1 MSNSHAHAGF
11 GLEKW
16 MTIPALKWLTATP
29 MLVKWEFRT
38 PWGICDLVGVELS
51 QTRVAAR
58 ISGGQK
64 TSIGP
69 PSRVALLQLIPDA
82 STGRTTDVES
92 LRSQIDEPSS
102 IFERDLRSLCQRR
115 FVVRHDDGG
124 LQRLTGW
131 APLHTRIV
139 AIELKLSRIDEVISQ
154 ARSHTAFATESFI
167 GLPTE
172 KAVRLA
178 SSERANQLRE
188 AGVGLLAVD
197 PDAASVLICP
207 AGRSTPDPVL
217 QMHCVERF
225 WRESFV
231 TGKRA

>member
-1 MSNSHAHAGF
+1 MSNSHPNDGF

-58 ISGGQK
+58 ISSGQR

-82 STGRTTDVES
+82 STGRTTDVER
-92 LRSQIDEPSS
+92 LRSQIDEPAS
-102 IFERDLRSLCQRR
+102 IFERDLRSLCERR
-115 FVVRHDDGG
+115 FVVRHEDGG

-139 AIELKLSRIDEVISQ
+139 AIELKLSRVDEVISQ

-167 GLPTE
+167 GLPTD

-178 SSERANQLRE
+178 NSERAKRLRE
-188 AGVGLLAVD
+188 AGVGLLSVD
-197 PDAASVLICP
+197 REEASVLIRP
-207 AGRSTPDPVL
+207 EGHSNPDPVL

-225 WRESFV
+225 WRESFS
-231 TGKRA
+231 TSKRA